1 MNKFLLILG
10 IISFHVKAEA
20 VPDAVLILESK
31 THRGVKLE
39 STLVIIKND
48 EVIVNGEKLSPTEII
63 TQSSA
68 LTEISKFP
76 ASEKGLCEAGVFRHL
91 YKKAKIIKI
100 ERGCLGSSR
109 YNHLMKNF
117 LALKKDALIK

>member
-1 MNKFLLILG
+1 MNKVLLILLL
-10 IISFHVKAEA
+10 ISFQVKAEA
-20 VPDAVLILESK
+20 VPEAVLMLESK
-31 THRGVKLE
+31 THRGAKLE
-39 STLVIIKND
+39 SVSVIIKID
-48 EVIVNGEKLSPTEII
+48 DVIVNGEKLSPTEVI
-63 TQSSA
+63 TQSAA

-76 ASEKGLCEAGVFRHL
+76 PSEKGLCEAGVFRHV
-91 YKKAKIIKI
+91 YKKAKILKI